1 MKGSMEMSWLR
12 IGQMAM
18 INSITEET
26 LRYYDNIGLL
36 KPCHIDPDTGYR
48 FYDIGQSTK
57 LDLIQYMKS
66 LGIQLN
72 EIKKQLE
79 NGDLDFVQGLL
90 ERQTLIIETEIK
102 RLLKQKGAVECVI
115 ESYEKLKTY
124 PPTGI
129 PLLEYIQ
136 KRYMFLLDVKEE
148 LYEKDDGEG
157 YELGLRKLRAKM
169 QQINL
174 PYLYFCN
181 AGVIVREDII
191 KRGKLKSS
199 EVYAFVDPAYADCE
213 GVMAVPA
220 STFLSIYCDDF
231 NQETEYSKR
240 LLDEIDKKGYRITG
254 DYIYE
259 EIAGIPII
267 KGNHRDMHYRLQVP
281 ICFSKE

>member
-1 MKGSMEMSWLR
+1 M
-12 IGQMAM
+12 
-18 INSITEET
+18 TEET
-26 LRYYDNIGLL
+26 LRYYDTIGLL

-48 FYDIGQSTK
+48 FYDISQSTK

-72 EIKKQLE
+72 EIKKLLD
-79 NGDLDFVQGLL
+79 NGDFDFVQGLL
-90 ERQTLIIETEIK
+90 EKQTAIIESEIQ
-102 RLLKQKGAVECVI
+102 RLLKQKGAVDCVI

-124 PPTGI
+124 PPTGV

-136 KRYMFLLDVKEE
+136 KRYIFVLDVKEE
-148 LYEKDDGEG
+148 LYEEDDGEG

-181 AGVIVREDII
+181 AGVIVREDTF
-191 KRGKLKSS
+191 KMGKLKSS
-199 EVYAFVDPAYADCE
+199 EVYAFVDSVNSGCE
-213 GVMAVPA
+213 GVSTVAA
-220 STFLSIYCDDF
+220 STYLSIYCDDF
-231 NQETEYSKR
+231 HQELEYSQR
-240 LLDEIDKKGYRITG
+240 LLDEIHQKGYRITG

-259 EIAGIPII
+259 EIAGVPII

-281 ICFSKE
+281 ICFS